1 MALPFRYVV
10 IRLDST
16 TGKRAR
22 YEQSGSHFSSAK
34 TSFRLCQM
42 VFFSCE

>member
-10 IRLDST
+10 IKLD
-16 TGKRAR
+16 KKHVR

-34 TSFRLCQM
+34 ASARLCLS